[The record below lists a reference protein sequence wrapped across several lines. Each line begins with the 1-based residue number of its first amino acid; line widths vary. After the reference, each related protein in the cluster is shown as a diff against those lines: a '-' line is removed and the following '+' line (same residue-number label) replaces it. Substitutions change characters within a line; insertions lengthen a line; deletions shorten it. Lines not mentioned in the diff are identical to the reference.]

1 MEEEVSETA
10 GVGGAV
16 MSECGDK
23 GVLAPPAVS
32 SPSFFLLLFVGL
44 SSVVMSEYICSREAG
59 LPAAHGK
66 DEGGG
71 FKGEEEDESCSK
83 WWHWG

>member
-1 MEEEVSETA
+1 MSEKA

-16 MSECGDK
+16 MSECGDR
-23 GVLAPPAVS
+23 GVLAPAAS
-32 SPSFFLLLFVGL
+32 SPSFFLFLFFGL

-59 LPAAHGK
+59 LPAEHGK
-66 DEGGG
+66 DEGSG

-83 WWHWG
+83 W